1 MCSTGQRSRMTARW
15 ISSTGAPGW
24 TGSFTTAAAPTQTS
38 CTTAS
43 RAMWQRRCDQSAR
56 HCNHQGGRPGPRAGA
71 AASSCWGGAN
81 PGLGRW
87 RQGRARGIIHSPRP
101 RNHRL
106 VATRS
111 REPMPSPFPGMDPY
125 LEDEGLWPIFHHQL
139 VMCLYQI
146 LLPGLVDRYRAR
158 VSQRHYST
166 EQALFTSVVREE
178 HHEDYIE
185 VRQRTDGRLITLVDV
200 VSPANKV
207 TAAGRAAYLEK
218 RKEGRSANANLVELD
233 LVLQGQPTLEYS
245 RDGLPDWDY
254 AVTVTRS
261 TQAERY
267 EIYTATL
274 QKRLPRFRLP
284 LAADDRDTV

>member
-1 MCSTGQRSRMTARW
+1 
-15 ISSTGAPGW
+15 
-24 TGSFTTAAAPTQTS
+24 
-38 CTTAS
+38 
-43 RAMWQRRCDQSAR
+43 
-56 HCNHQGGRPGPRAGA
+56 
-71 AASSCWGGAN
+71 
-81 PGLGRW
+81 
-87 RQGRARGIIHSPRP
+87 
-101 RNHRL
+101 
-106 VATRS
+106 
-111 REPMPSPFPGMDPY
+111 MPSPFPGMDPY
-125 LEDEGLWPIFHHQL
+125 LEDDDVWPVFHHQL

-158 VSQRHYST
+158 VNQRHYVT

-185 VRQRTDGRLITLVDV
+185 VRQRSDGRLITMVDV

-207 TAAGRAAYLEK
+207 TMA
-218 RKEGRSANANLVELD
+218 GRSAYLDKRREGRGASANLVELD

-261 TQAERY
+261 TQPERY

-284 LAADDRDTV
+284 LASDDRDTVLDLHTAFTRCYDQGGFSTKIDYGRDPATPLNSEDRQWLQEILKQQKLR